1 MAKYLINRTDI
12 FRVDNEQEAKDF
24 VEELKKTSGGDVV
37 KHSIEYKE
45 QKSKGELIQSW
56 YRVTVKTVYNEEK
69 EPVSPYRESINV
81 LNFTD

>member
-24 VEELKKTSGGDVV
+24 IEELKKTSGGDVI

>member
-24 VEELKKTSGGDVV
+24 IEELKKTSGGDVV
-37 KHSIEYKE
+37 KHSIECKE

-69 EPVSPYRESINV
+69 EPVSPYHESINV

>member
-24 VEELKKTSGGDVV
+24 IEELKKTSGGDVV

-45 QKSKGELIQSW
+45 QKQTGTRSTSVGA
-56 YRVTVKTVYNEEK
+56 
-69 EPVSPYRESINV
+69 
-81 LNFTD
+81 FTTSSSLKFFYGL

>member
-24 VEELKKTSGGDVV
+24 IEELKSTSGGDVV

-45 QKSKGELIQSW
+45 QKQKGELVQSW

-69 EPVSPYRESINV
+69 DPISPYHEPNNV
-81 LNFTD
+81 LNFSN